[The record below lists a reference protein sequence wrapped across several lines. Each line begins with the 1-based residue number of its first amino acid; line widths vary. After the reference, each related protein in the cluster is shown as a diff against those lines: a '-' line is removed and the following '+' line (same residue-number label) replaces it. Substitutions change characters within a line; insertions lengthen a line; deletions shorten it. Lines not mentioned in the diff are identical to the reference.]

1 MPWQQCWGFLVL
13 VILEIE
19 IYNLPMRILGIVALS
34 LVVSSCMPKVTDII
48 ESQVPDV
55 EDIKPEIPS
64 DLKQALPPFK

>member
-1 MPWQQCWGFLVL
+1 
-13 VILEIE
+13 
-19 IYNLPMRILGIVALS
+19 MRILGIVALS
-34 LVVSSCMPKVTDII
+34 LVLSSCMPKITDII